1 VKTVSEFR
9 GAVAPLSV
17 ASSDAGIDEG
27 ELDQAVRDVAD
38 RALSW
43 SKTTPRE
50 RATLLEQVV
59 KDTFAV
65 SQEWS
70 AAGCA
75 AKGYDPQSTEGG
87 EELFSGVGVFVRLA
101 QTLRQSLL
109 DIDRVGR
116 PVYPGPVRHKSGGR
130 VAVQVVPASLFD
142 KILYGGVTGEVW
154 MEPGVDEDEVQAT
167 QASAYGSPAEH
178 IGVSL
183 VLGAGNVASLG
194 PRDVLGKLF
203 VEGKVVV
210 LKANPVNDYLVP
222 YWRRAMAALIDA
234 GYLRVVSGG
243 TAAGIF
249 LTDHELITDVHVTG
263 SDKTFDAIV
272 FGVGDDGAA
281 RKKRNDPRF
290 SKPVS
295 GELGNVSPVV
305 IVPGEWSKS
314 EIDFQA
320 RHVATMITNNAGF
333 NCLTPRVLITHAAW
347 MQRGEFMEA
356 LSSVLASLPTRRDYY
371 PGARERRATFLKS
384 HPDANELG
392 ATTEKTAPWTLLR
405 DVDASNVGDVAFNV
419 EAFCALTAETALE
432 ANSAA
437 DFVRRATEF
446 CNDVVWGSLSMTL
459 ICDPRTMK
467 DAETGAAI
475 DEAIANL
482 RYGSIGVN
490 LWHALSFALGTTVW
504 GAYPGHAVND
514 IQSGQG
520 FVGNAYMFA
529 RPQKSVVRGPFV
541 ARPAPAWFATNKNGA
556 AVMGRLLDFEV
567 KPSWM
572 KLPGLLRAALKG

>member
-1 VKTVSEFR
+1 MSEFR
-9 GAVAPLSV
+9 GAVAPVSTTSRD
-17 ASSDAGIDEG
+17 ASFDEHDLDA
-27 ELDQAVRDVAD
+27 AVREVAD
-38 RALSW
+38 TALSW
-43 SKTTPRE
+43 STTTPQE
-50 RATLLEQVV
+50 RANLLKQIVA
-59 KDTFAV
+59 DTFAV
-65 SQEWS
+65 SQEWN
-70 AAGCA
+70 AAACA
-75 AKGYDPQSTEGG
+75 AKGYEPQSTEGG
-87 EELFSGVGVFVRLA
+87 EELFAGVGTFVRLA

-109 DIDRVGR
+109 DIERVGR

-154 MEPGVDEDEVQAT
+154 MEPGVDEDDVKTT
-167 QASAYGSPAEH
+167 QALAYKSPADH
-178 IGVSL
+178 AGVSL

-194 PRDVLGKLF
+194 PRDALGKLF

-222 YWRRAMAALIDA
+222 YWRRAMAVLIDA

-243 TAAGIF
+243 TAAGVF

-272 FGVGDDGAA
+272 FGTGDEGAA
-281 RKKRNDPRF
+281 RKKRNEPRL

-305 IVPGEWSKS
+305 IVPGQWTKG

-320 RHVATMITNNAGF
+320 RHVATMIANNAGF
-333 NCLTPRVLITHAAW
+333 NCLTPRVIITHEAW
-347 MQRGEFMEA
+347 AQRGEFMDA

-371 PGARERRATFLKS
+371 PGARERRATFLEQ
-384 HPDANELG
+384 HPDADELG
-392 ATTEKTAPWTLLR
+392 ATSDDTSPWTLLR
-405 DVDASNVGDVAFNV
+405 NVDAHNVGDVAFNV

-432 ANSAA
+432 ASSPAE
-437 DFVRRATEF
+437 FVRRATDF

-467 DAETGAAI
+467 DVETGAAI
-475 DEAIANL
+475 DDAIANL

-541 ARPAPAWFATNKNGA
+541 ARPAPAWFATSKNGA
-556 AVMGRLLDFEV
+556 DVMGRLLDFEV
-567 KPSWM
+567 KPTWT
-572 KLPGLLRAALKG
+572 KLPGLFRAALKG